1 LLTPVLPDEV
11 TNDVVRGR
19 VGRGMYLFAQIDDEE
34 IRIWTQGVG
43 QKALT
48 QITTKLM
55 QECRKRR

>member
-1 LLTPVLPDEV
+1 
-11 TNDVVRGR
+11 
-19 VGRGMYLFAQIDDEE
+19 MYLFAQIDDEE